1 MVIKDADMQSNYR
14 REKISMN
21 EEMVQKLDTLEQ
33 HINNYNEGIEI
44 GVHPFDIADLLIEIK
59 EVDEDTYTA
68 SLNKLPSTLLAE
80 VLVELPK
87 SFQEEIYTNYGPKKL
102 AKLTESLD
110 TDDAAVL
117 IQHIEELDEKKA
129 DAVMSNLSDED
140 RDTIEELISY
150 KDDEAGSYMQ
160 TEVFEAHLEETIG
173 ASILRLKK
181 MKANREIDNVHH
193 VFVVS
198 DKRKF
203 IGMIPLEDL
212 ILHGPK
218 ELYKDVI
225 EEGKITISVDPHDD
239 IKNVIETVSN
249 YDLSVV
255 AVVNDKGLLIGRI
268 TADDIYDIIEDGAT
282 EQIYNLAGVNDTAE
296 QEESIWKIG
305 RARGIWLG
313 INLITAIAA
322 SLVIGLFDSTLQS
335 LVALAIL
342 MPIVA
347 SMGGNAGTQT
357 LTVTVRQMALG
368 DIEADEAKKT
378 IYKEVFISLMNGVV
392 YAVTMG
398 IVAYIWFNLPM
409 LGIVIGMAMV
419 VNLLS
424 AGFFGAVIPL
434 TLKKFGV
441 DPAIGSTVL
450 LTTVTDVVGFFSFLG
465 LATIILL

>member
-1 MVIKDADMQSNYR
+1 M
-14 REKISMN
+14 
-21 EEMVQKLDTLEQ
+21 
-33 HINNYNEGIEI
+33 
-44 GVHPFDIADLLIEIK
+44 
-59 EVDEDTYTA
+59 
-68 SLNKLPSTLLAE
+68 AE
-80 VLVELPK
+80 VLVLLPK
-87 SFQEEIYTNYGPKKL
+87 THQEELYVNYGPKKL
-102 AKLTESLD
+102 ARLTETLD
-110 TDDAAVL
+110 TDDAADL
-117 IQHIEELDEKKA
+117 IQHIEEIDEKKA
-129 DAVMSNLSDED
+129 DAVLSRLSEDD
-140 RDTIEELISY
+140 RDTIQELISY
-150 KDDEAGSYMQ
+150 SDNEAGRHMQ
-160 TEVFEAHLEETIG
+160 TEVFEAHMNETIG

-181 MKANREIDNVHH
+181 MKENRDIDNVHH

-198 DKRKF
+198 GKKKF
-203 IGMIPLEDL
+203 VGMIPLEDL

-218 ELYKDVI
+218 EYYRDIVV
-225 EEGKITISVDPHDD
+225 EEGKITVSVDPHDD
-239 IKNVIETVSN
+239 IKTVVEAVSN
-249 YDLSVV
+249 YDLSVI
-255 AVVNDKGLLIGRI
+255 AVVNEKGILVGRI
-268 TADDIYDIIEDGAT
+268 TSDDIYDIIEEGAT

-305 RARGIWLG
+305 KSRGMWLG
-313 INLITAIAA
+313 VNLLTAIAA

-378 IYKEVFISLMNGVV
+378 IRKEVFISLMNGVV

-398 IVAYIWFNLPM
+398 LIAYLWFQMPM
-409 LGIVIGMAMV
+409 LGVVIGMAMI